1 MSVLGIKPLLEG
13 GVHFGHRTRRW
24 NPRMRSYIFTERSGI
39 HIIDLQQTIAQID
52 DAYAAARDAVANG
65 GTVLFVGTKRQA
77 QDLIEE
83 EALRCNMPFVN
94 QRWLG
99 GTLTNFKTIRKR
111 LEYLHDLE
119 AAQARGELELLT
131 KKERLLKSRELAKL
145 NIRFGGIKHMTV
157 LPDIVFIVDVG
168 REDIAVH
175 EANKLGIPIVAMVD
189 TNCNPDPI
197 DFVIASNDDAIR
209 AIRLITGIMA
219 DAVIEGKDIRQ
230 ARWAEQLKED
240 EDLEEVDTTRRVF
253 SPDDEGPYA
262 AHEENK
268 EDEEVNDSADE
279 EKGGE

>member
-1 MSVLGIKPLLEG
+1 
-13 GVHFGHRTRRW
+13 
-24 NPRMRSYIFTERSGI
+24 MRSYIFTERSGI
-39 HIIDLQQTIAQID
+39 HIIDLQQTITQID
-52 DAYAAARDAVANG
+52 DAYAVVRDTVANG
-65 GTVLFVGTKRQA
+65 GSLLFVGTKRQA
-77 QDLIEE
+77 QDLIEQ

-99 GTLTNFKTIRKR
+99 GTLTNFHTIRKR
-111 LEYLHDLE
+111 LDYLHDLE

-131 KKERLLKSRELAKL
+131 KKERLLKTREIAKL

-157 LPDIVFIVDVG
+157 LPDVVYIVDVG

-175 EANKLGIPIVAMVD
+175 EANKLGLPIVGMVD

-209 AIRLITGIMA
+209 AIRLITGLMA

-230 ARWAEQLKED
+230 SRWAEQLKED

-253 SPDDEGPYA
+253 SPDDEGPYTA
-262 AHEENK
+262 RGEND
-268 EDEEVNDSADE
+268 EDEEKDDHEDVE
-279 EKGGE
+279 GGE

>member
-1 MSVLGIKPLLEG
+1 VSVIGIKPLLEG

-39 HIIDLQQTIAQID
+39 HIIDLQQTITQID
-52 DAYAAARDAVANG
+52 DAYAVVRDTVANG
-65 GTVLFVGTKRQA
+65 GSLLFVGTKRQA
-77 QDLIEE
+77 QDLIEQE
-83 EALRCNMPFVN
+83 SLRCNMPFVN

-99 GTLTNFKTIRKR
+99 GTLTNFHTIRKR
-111 LEYLHDLE
+111 LDYLHDLE
-119 AAQARGELELLT
+119 AAQSRGELELLT
-131 KKERLLKSRELAKL
+131 KKERLLKTREIAKL

-157 LPDIVFIVDVG
+157 LPDVVYVVDVG

-175 EANKLGIPIVAMVD
+175 EANKLGLPIVGMVD

-230 ARWAEQLKED
+230 SRWAEQLKED

-253 SPDDEGPYA
+253 SPDDEGPYTA
-262 AHEENK
+262 PEENDEDK
-268 EDEEVNDSADE
+268 EKDDHEDAE
-279 EKGGE
+279 GGE

>member
-1 MSVLGIKPLLEG
+1 MSVIGIKPLLEG

-39 HIIDLQQTIAQID
+39 HIIDLQQTITQID
-52 DAYAAARDAVANG
+52 DAYAVVRDTVANG
-65 GTVLFVGTKRQA
+65 GSLLFVGTKRQA
-77 QDLIEE
+77 QDLIEQE
-83 EALRCNMPFVN
+83 SLRCNMPFVN

-99 GTLTNFKTIRKR
+99 GTLTNFHTIRKR
-111 LEYLHDLE
+111 LDYLHDLE
-119 AAQARGELELLT
+119 AAQSRGELELLT
-131 KKERLLKSRELAKL
+131 KKERLLKTREIAKL

-157 LPDIVFIVDVG
+157 LPDVVYVVDVG

-175 EANKLGIPIVAMVD
+175 EANKLGLPIVGMVD

-230 ARWAEQLKED
+230 SRWAEQLKED

-253 SPDDEGPYA
+253 SPDDEGPYTA
-262 AHEENK
+262 PEENDEDK
-268 EDEEVNDSADE
+268 EKDDHEDAE
-279 EKGGE
+279 GGE